1 MVVREK
7 FNEDLNKLEN
17 KLIKLSKFAQDALQN
32 SLTALKTKDIDLALK
47 IMDEDTEA
55 DLLYEDI
62 NDFATLLITKQQP
75 VASDLRK
82 IMVTLRIATDIER
95 IADFAVNI
103 SRSAIR
109 IGKEPVKMDL
119 AVANINKMY
128 EIAGKM
134 FKDVMEAF
142 KNEDLLLAKEVA
154 DMDDDIDKLYGETI
168 QELFKVNHQSQDQI
182 NILIQLLFLCRYLER
197 TGDHITNISES
208 IFYLVK
214 GKHYD
219 LNE

>member
-1 MVVREK
+1 
-7 FNEDLNKLEN
+7 
-17 KLIKLSKFAQDALQN
+17 
-32 SLTALKTKDIDLALK
+32 
-47 IMDEDTEA
+47 MDEDTEA

-95 IADFAVNI
+95 IADFAVNT

-182 NILIQLLFLCRYLER
+182 NILINYYFFAAIWKEQGSYYKYL
-197 TGDHITNISES
+197 
-208 IFYLVK
+208 
-214 GKHYD
+214 
-219 LNE
+219 